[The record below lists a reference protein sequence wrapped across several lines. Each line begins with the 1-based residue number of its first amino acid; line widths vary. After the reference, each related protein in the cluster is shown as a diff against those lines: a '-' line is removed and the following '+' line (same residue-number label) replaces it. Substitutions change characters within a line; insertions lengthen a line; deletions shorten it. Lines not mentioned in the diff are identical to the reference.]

1 MDTIEIYSLAI
12 SNKLM
17 KLKGNNSPIHPWMET
32 STTHVVAIGRY
43 QDFTIKRRLVLLS
56 RWDYRRGFFH
66 FSIPEEGDCPERCRI
81 YFQPS
86 SFNYHAITC
95 FGEARSQLEAIHF
108 LCCQSSFLQITNV
121 SRQVEPSYQFSAPNT
136 CPGKR
141 YNSFIFR

>member
-1 MDTIEIYSLAI
+1 MDTIEISSLAI

-56 RWDYRRGFFH
+56 
-66 FSIPEEGDCPERCRI
+66 RCRI